1 MVDGSSERTALLRD
15 SIASNT
21 IEDGEQTGASS
32 RPIQTSL
39 PWRSVSAIFCLCAVQ
54 PLVFELIF
62 PFINQ
67 MILEIGVVDDPE
79 RVGFYSG
86 VIESLFACMSFIC
99 IVPLTYVSNRY
110 GRKPVVLL
118 AISSIAF
125 SVALFGMSKTY
136 WFMILT
142 RLIGGGGGGGW
153 ATMKVMLAEL
163 TDKSNQATA
172 FTGLSISYR
181 IGQSIGQPI
190 GGLLAHPERRS
201 KLFDTPFWREY
212 PFSLPCF
219 VSAGAAGIFVVFGY
233 FTLDET
239 LPRKQQRIPSG
250 TLPCA
255 TDSDQDLS
263 SLRRSRS
270 RWQSVIN
277 RRTASVLF
285 SVAAMFFIVEIMF
298 AIYPLFAFTPVTS
311 GGLGLSEAAIGA
323 HTAFRA
329 LTSILVIF
337 AYAPLQRR
345 LGTVG
350 TYQLSLF
357 IWPFTVMFLPA
368 LNFLARHGQSDSV
381 LFKSLLVSFFFV
393 WSFASLGLPS
403 QAIMITDAAQSP
415 ESLSTLMS
423 ISQMTISFIQAI
435 SPAFITSLFAFSL
448 KTEHFGSNLTW
459 VIMLVLTCIA
469 AIHSL
474 GLEEST
480 HDWRKDR
487 VTD

>member
-1 MVDGSSERTALLRD
+1 MDDHASERTTLLRASE
-15 SIASNT
+15 SIPS
-21 IEDGEQTGASS
+21 EESEQNDKRT
-32 RPIQTSL
+32 PL
-39 PWRSVSAIFCLCAVQ
+39 PWKSVSAIFCLCAIQ

-86 VIESLFACMSFIC
+86 LIESIFACMSFIC
-99 IVPLTYVSNRY
+99 IIPSTYVSNKY
-110 GRKPVVLL
+110 GRKPVMLF
-118 AISSIAF
+118 AISGIAV

-142 RLIGGGGGGGW
+142 RLIGGGGGGSW

-181 IGQSIGQPI
+181 IGQSVGQPI

-201 KLFDTPFWREY
+201 EMFDTPFWREY

-219 VSAGAAGIFVVFGY
+219 VAAGAAGLFVIVGF
-233 FTLDET
+233 FTLEET
-239 LPRKQQRIPSG
+239 LPSKRRR
-250 TLPCA
+250 TLSA
-255 TDSDQDLS
+255 ASVEDA
-263 SLRRSRS
+263 RSQSQETSKVPWRS
-270 RWQSVIN
+270 VLN
-277 RRTASVLF
+277 RRTTSVLL
-285 SVAAMFFIVEIMF
+285 SVATMFFTVETMF
-298 AIYPLFAFTPVTS
+298 AIYPLFAFTPVVS

-329 LTSILVIF
+329 LVSILVIF
-337 AYAPLQRR
+337 VYAPLQRR
-345 LGTVG
+345 LGTVH

-357 IWPFTVMFLPA
+357 IWPFAIVFLPA
-368 LNFLARHGQSDSV
+368 LNMLARLGQGDGV
-381 LFKSLLVSFFFV
+381 LFTVLLVTFFFV
-393 WSFASLGLPS
+393 WSFACLGLPS

-435 SPAFITSLFAFSL
+435 APAFITSLFAFSL
-448 KTEHFGSNLTW
+448 KTGYLGSNLTW
-459 VIMLVLTCIA
+459 IIMLVLTCCA
-469 AIHSL
+469 AIH
-474 GLEEST
+474 GLVLDEST

-487 VTD
+487 LQN